1 MYYLIRYEGGNDNMR
16 VFKLNE
22 STKAFAESGL
32 TNPDYVA
39 LLKLLEEGEMEED
52 KLIEKFSPTDLNNGG
67 NPDKVEYAK
76 NLLSVLILKGFVS
89 MSKK

>member
-1 MYYLIRYEGGNDNMR
+1 MKEEINMR
-16 VFKLNE
+16 VFKLNK

-39 LLKLLEEGEMEED
+39 LLKLLEEDEMEED

-67 NPDKVEYAK
+67 NPDKEYVK

>member
-1 MYYLIRYEGGNDNMR
+1 
-16 VFKLNE
+16 
-22 STKAFAESGL
+22 
-32 TNPDYVA
+32 
-39 LLKLLEEGEMEED
+39 MEED

>member
-1 MYYLIRYEGGNDNMR
+1 MR

-39 LLKLLEEGEMEED
+39 LLKLLEEDEMEED

-76 NLLSVLILKGFVS
+76 NYAKNLLSVLILKGFVS

>member
-1 MYYLIRYEGGNDNMR
+1 MR

-39 LLKLLEEGEMEED
+39 LLKLLEEDEMEED

-67 NPDKVEYAK
+67 NPDKEYVK